1 MIVYDTLLRWPRSSL
16 TPFTRFFSRITATR
30 SNPCSSARHWGA
42 LNQEHMD
49 RTRTTDRSGIIRA
62 SMLLFALLAI
72 ASFALARVAW

>member
-1 MIVYDTLLRWPRSSL
+1 
-16 TPFTRFFSRITATR
+16 
-30 SNPCSSARHWGA
+30 
-42 LNQEHMD
+42 MD